1 MSTTYTI
8 DTATSRANPT
18 PAPLK
23 RLTVPAIRRRK
34 GGEPL
39 VMLTAYTVRTAQLLD
54 PHCDMLLVGDS
65 LGQVIYGLPLW
76 YRLDYAIATGTM
88 LLGAVALLLRSRHAV
103 ALLTVSLVAVMIQ
116 FGWMFAMT
124 DIIAVKGPYVLYF
137 PLLILAF
144 GALALHL
151 AHLARRRGWI
161 V

>member
-1 MSTTYTI
+1 M
-8 DTATSRANPT
+8 DRDRASRAPWWYRIVV
-18 PAPLK
+18 A
-23 RLTVPAIRRRK
+23 
-34 GGEPL
+34 
-39 VMLTAYTVRTAQLLD
+39 
-54 PHCDMLLVGDS
+54 MLLLWGA
-65 LGQVIYGLPLW
+65 LGCWACFTQLTQGADAMAAASDYDRALFDRLPLW

>member
-1 MSTTYTI
+1 MHE
-8 DTATSRANPT
+8 AVRARGPW
-18 PAPLK
+18 
-23 RLTVPAIRRRK
+23 
-34 GGEPL
+34 
-39 VMLTAYTVRTAQLLD
+39 
-54 PHCDMLLVGDS
+54 
-65 LGQVIYGLPLW
+65 W
-76 YRLDYAIATGTM
+76 YRIVVAVLLLWGAMGVRACVTQLTEGAAAMGAASDYDRALFAALPWWYRVDYAVATGTM
-88 LLGAVALLLRSRHAV
+88 LLGAVALLIRSRHAV

-137 PLLILAF
+137 PLLILAI